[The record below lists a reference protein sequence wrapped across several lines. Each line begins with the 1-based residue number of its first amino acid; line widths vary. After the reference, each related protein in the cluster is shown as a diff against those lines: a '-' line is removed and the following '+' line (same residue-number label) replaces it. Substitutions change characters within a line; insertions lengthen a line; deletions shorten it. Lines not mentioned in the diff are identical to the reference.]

1 MTQEAS
7 MVNWGGEVQPVNA
20 AQPPAA
26 PMPQT
31 TPGGLG
37 RVTLDMS
44 NPMSLEATL
53 NPMTNAENY
62 HASLKSL
69 LARNVGSYV
78 VATFHLGTPQA
89 VVWQGILHTVGN
101 DYIVLYQPDRGRYI
115 SGDLYALKFVEF
127 HDPRPMPQFAQPP
140 HWN

>member
-1 MTQEAS
+1 MTQESS
-7 MVNWGGEVQPVNA
+7 MVNWGSEVQPAAESPAPA
-20 AQPPAA
+20 AQGSA
-26 PMPQT
+26 
-31 TPGGLG
+31 GLG

-69 LARNVGSYV
+69 LARNIGSYV

-89 VVWQGILHTVGN
+89 VVWQGILYTVGN
-101 DYIVLYQPDRGRYI
+101 DYLVLYQPDRGRYI

-127 HDPRPMPQFAQPP
+127 HDPRPMPQFSRPP
-140 HWN
+140 HWK

>member
-7 MVNWGGEVQPVNA
+7 ILNWSGETRSMPEA
-20 AQPPAA
+20 PAA
-26 PMPQT
+26 PQSAA
-31 TPGGLG
+31 PGPV
-37 RVTLDMS
+37 RPALDMS

-69 LARNVGSYV
+69 LARNIGSYV

-101 DYIVLYQPDRGRYI
+101 DYLILYQPDRGRYI

-127 HDPRPMPQFAQPP
+127 LDPRPMPPFARPP
-140 HWN
+140 HWK